1 MPGNVLEIRP
11 LGFPWVTA
19 DPFLFCVHHNDA
31 YPEGNEQLGPAVSL
45 AGRALGQDFGGKDG
59 WSMYHGEVVPGFP
72 QHPHRGFETVTIVR
86 RGFIDHSDSLGATAR
101 FGSGD
106 VQWLTAGGGIVHCE
120 MFPLLQQDQPNPL
133 ELFQI
138 WLNLPGKDKL
148 VAPYFSMLWDKTI
161 PRASFLD
168 EQGRETQ
175 VTVIAG
181 RLGDAAAPP
190 PPPHSWA
197 SRADADVAIWSLR
210 LAPKAVFTLP
220 PTLSSTV
227 RTLYFFKGTTVLVD
241 GERLSSHAAVQVR
254 SVQQIVL
261 ENGSVE
267 SEFLLLQGRPIGEPV
282 AQHGPFVM
290 NTRAEIQRAMSD
302 YQQTRFGGWPWPS
315 DDPVHAREEGRFAKH
330 ADGQVERVDR
340 A

>member
-1 MPGNVLEIRP
+1 
-11 LGFPWVTA
+11 
-19 DPFLFCVHHNDA
+19 
-31 YPEGNEQLGPAVSL
+31 
-45 AGRALGQDFGGKDG
+45 
-59 WSMYHGEVVPGFP
+59 
-72 QHPHRGFETVTIVR
+72 
-86 RGFIDHSDSLGATAR
+86 
-101 FGSGD
+101 
-106 VQWLTAGGGIVHCE
+106 
-120 MFPLLQQDQPNPL
+120 
-133 ELFQI
+133 
-138 WLNLPGKDKL
+138 LPGKDKL
-148 VAPYFSMLWDKTI
+148 VEPHFSMLWDKTI

-181 RLGDAAAPP
+181 RLGDAAAPA

-220 PTLSSTV
+220 PTQASSV
-227 RTLYFFKGTTVLVD
+227 RTLYFFKGTSLLVD
-241 GERLSSHAAVQVR
+241 GERVSSHAAVQVQSDR
-254 SVQQIVL
+254 QIVL
-261 ENGSVE
+261 ENGLVE
-267 SEFLLLQGRPIGEPV
+267 SELLMLQGRPIGEPV

-290 NTRAEIQRAMSD
+290 NTRAEIQRAMLD

-330 ADGQVERVDR
+330 ADGKVERVDR